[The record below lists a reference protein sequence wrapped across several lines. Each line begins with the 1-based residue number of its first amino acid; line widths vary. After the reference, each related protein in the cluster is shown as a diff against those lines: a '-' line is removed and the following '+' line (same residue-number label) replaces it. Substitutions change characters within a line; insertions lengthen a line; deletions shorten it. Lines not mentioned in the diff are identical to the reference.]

1 MLCVRAR
8 RDQNQWDD
16 FAAVRPHMRRGG
28 GIFIFHDVTLARM
41 YRSLHAI
48 QQDAAGPVRVYRS
61 VNHCN
66 EFGTAL
72 LASGS
77 EAALPSTF
85 GPALSLPPRSTWNP
99 ILAPIYPANINARSS
114 QLSGDLLLDIDEHT
128 RRRRRT

>member
-16 FAAVRPHMRRGG
+16 FAAVRPHMRRGS

-85 GPALSLPPRSTWNP
+85 GPALEQSIAPSQMQALGRAGPCSPVLVFAVTKRSC
-99 ILAPIYPANINARSS
+99 
-114 QLSGDLLLDIDEHT
+114 E
-128 RRRRRT
+128 